1 MRLAIAHAL
10 SLAGNSRIPSQT
22 RQVLPDFDFLGA
34 TFTFERISLKKYPIF
49 SLKNEVLKKP
59 KSGVIINAANDVMV
73 ARFLAGKCAF
83 GDIAKNILKIYEKY
97 NNIDISSF
105 EDVLEADLMIRK
117 VLK

>member
-1 MRLAIAHAL
+1 M
-10 SLAGNSRIPSQT
+10 
-22 RQVLPDFDFLGA
+22 PDFDFLGA
-34 TFTFERISLKKYPIF
+34 KFTFERISLKKYPIF